1 MGSNDHS
8 CRATHVEE
16 GFAMD
21 VYRRGRI
28 WIVFAVLIL
37 ATSMPSCAPTKLPL
51 NTSVPAM
58 KLKKF
63 PASAAVVI
71 PETVRNGV
79 STHDVSCAG
88 NYEIPIGAE
97 LETGIAEALSPI
109 FDSVDVVNDK
119 GLAVGHY
126 DVVVEPK
133 PLQLTTDGHCLSRR
147 FLYLLGP
154 FYIFTNPTDS
164 FEATAEVPVTV
175 MDRQGQAILAET
187 FKSKLH
193 NKDALFQTAADKDS
207 AVTIVLREAVIDALQ
222 QMGRGLANSPQMVS
236 YARNIPKKPADRTQV
251 SVARAERSSDVDILP
266 QVAVKPQKTRYA
278 VIIGIEQYR
287 QSLPVVEFA
296 SHDAYIMREYL
307 TKTLGYPDENV
318 VLVVNERAAK
328 SDLEKYIERWLP
340 NRVEKDSSV
349 LIYYSGHG
357 APNPTT
363 QEGFLVP
370 YDGDPTFLEIT
381 GYPLK
386 RLYEQLAKL
395 PAREILVVLDSCFS
409 GSGGRSVIA
418 KGARPLVISME
429 NPVLAGDKLVVMTAS
444 SASQISSTYDQKNH
458 GLFTYFFLKG
468 LQGAADANKDGAIDL
483 DELYG
488 YVKPQVAGVARREFN
503 NDQVP
508 QLIANPEVLKRG
520 MDLLRRANP

>member
-1 MGSNDHS
+1 MEP
-8 CRATHVEE
+8 CRMKRDWLVIT
-16 GFAMD
+16 F
-21 VYRRGRI
+21 
-28 WIVFAVLIL
+28 LLL
-37 ATSMPSCAPTKLPL
+37 ATGLQACAPTKLPL
-51 NTSVPAM
+51 NTSVPVM
-58 KLKKF
+58 KVRKF
-63 PASAAVVI
+63 PVTAALVV
-71 PETVRNGV
+71 PDQLRNHV
-79 STHDVSCAG
+79 STYEVPCAG
-88 NYEIPIGAE
+88 NYEIPIGTE
-97 LETGIAEALSPI
+97 LETGMVETLSPL
-109 FDSVDVVNDK
+109 FDTVEVVNDK

-133 PLQLTTDGHCLSRR
+133 ALELAADGHCLSRR

-154 FYIFTNPTDS
+154 FYIFTSPTDS
-164 FEATAEVPVTV
+164 FDGRAAVPVTV
-175 MDRQGQAILAET
+175 MDRQGQAIITET
-187 FKSKLH
+187 FKSKTH
-193 NKDALFQTAADKDS
+193 NQDALFQTSADKDS
-207 AVTIVLREAVIDALQ
+207 AVTIALRESIIDVMQ
-222 QMGRGLANSPQMVS
+222 QMGRGLANSPQLVA
-236 YARNIPKKPADRTQV
+236 YARTAAKKPADRAPTA
-251 SVARAERSSDVDILP
+251 VARAERSSDVDILP
-266 QVAVKPQKTRYA
+266 PGAGKRQGTRYA

-287 QSLPVVEFA
+287 QSLPAVDFA
-296 SHDAYIMREYL
+296 SHDAFIMREYL
-307 TKTLGYPDENV
+307 TKSLGYPDENV
-318 VLVVNERAAK
+318 VMVVNERAAK

-340 NRVEKDSSV
+340 NRVDKDSSV

-395 PAREILVVLDSCFS
+395 PAREVLVVLDSCFS

-429 NPVLAGDKLVVMTAS
+429 NPVLAGDKIVVLTAS

-468 LQGAADANKDGAIDL
+468 LQGAADTNKDGRI
-483 DELYG
+483 ELSEIYG
-488 YVKPQVAGVARREFN
+488 YVKPEVERVARREYN

-508 QLIANPEVLKRG
+508 QLIGNPELLKRG
-520 MDLLRRANP
+520 VQLLDRVNP

>member
-1 MGSNDHS
+1 MKPSG
-8 CRATHVEE
+8 
-16 GFAMD
+16 M
-21 VYRRGRI
+21 RRH
-28 WIVFAVLIL
+28 WAVVAFLIL
-37 ATSMPSCAPTKLPL
+37 TMGLQSCAPTKLPL

-58 KLKKF
+58 KVRKF
-63 PASAAVVI
+63 PVSAAVVI

-79 STHDVSCAG
+79 STYDVSCAG

-97 LETGIAEALSPI
+97 LEAGIGETLSPI
-109 FDSVDVVNDK
+109 FDTVDVVTDK

-164 FEATAEVPVTV
+164 FDATAEVPVTV
-175 MDRQGQAILAET
+175 MDRQGQTILTDT
-187 FKSKLH
+187 FKSKTH

-207 AVTIVLREAVIDALQ
+207 AVRIVLREAVIDALQ
-222 QMGRGLANSPQMVS
+222 QLSRGLANSPQMVS
-236 YARNIPKKPADRTQV
+236 YARTAPKRPADRAQA
-251 SVARAERSSDVDILP
+251 SVVRTERSSDVDILP
-266 QVAVKPQKTRYA
+266 QVAVKPQKTRFA

-287 QSLPVVEFA
+287 QNLPPVEFA

-340 NRVEKDSSV
+340 NRVDKDSSV

-418 KGARPLVISME
+418 KGARPLVVSME
-429 NPVLAGDKLVVMTAS
+429 NPVLTGDRVVVLTAS
-444 SASQISSTYDQKNH
+444 SASQISSTYDQKSH

-468 LQGAADANKDGAIDL
+468 LQGAADTNKDGTIDL
-483 DELYG
+483 SELYA
-488 YVKPQVAGVARREFN
+488 YVKPEVERVARREYN

-508 QLIANPEVLKRG
+508 QLIGSPEILKRG
-520 MDLLRRANP
+520 VQLLDRGGP